1 MKKNNKSVTIYDI
14 AQELNVSPTT
24 VSRALKDHFSIGKET
39 TKAVKRTAKRLG
51 YRPNAIAASLRHNKT
66 NTIGVMISWINRPF
80 VSSLIS
86 GMEDFANEH
95 GYSVLISQS
104 NDLFEKEVGNAST
117 LYDSRV
123 CGLIVSLAM
132 ETQEYDHFKQ
142 FIEKGIPV
150 VFVDRVTNKINCDRI
165 GINNFSSGFKATE
178 HLIEQGCRH
187 IAHFA
192 GSQNRNTYRDRKSG
206 YIEALKKHNIA
217 VDEKLIT
224 YSKLSSEDGRRMIE
238 ALLTLPN
245 PPDGL
250 FSANDT
256 AAVSA
261 IQYAK
266 KIGLHVPKDLAVVG
280 FNNDPISTI
289 IEPPLSTIIHPAFEM
304 GRIAAQ
310 HVIKK
315 KEEHEVILTETIELK
330 TDLLIRASSNRNGD

>member
-14 AQELNVSPTT
+14 AQELKVSPTT

-39 TKAVKRTAKRLG
+39 TKAVKRTAKKLG

-80 VSSLIS
+80 ISSLIS
-86 GMEDFANEH
+86 GMEDVANQN
-95 GYSVLISQS
+95 GYNVVISQS
-104 NDLFEKEVGNAST
+104 NDSYDKEVANAST
-117 LYDSRV
+117 LFDSRV

-132 ETQEYDHFKQ
+132 ETQNYDHFYQ
-142 FIEKGIPV
+142 YIEKGIPV
-150 VFVDRVTNKINCDRI
+150 VFVDRVTKKINCDRI
-165 GINNFSSGFKATE
+165 GINNYSAGFKATE
-178 HLIEQGCRH
+178 HLIDQGCKR

-192 GSQNRNTYRDRKSG
+192 GSQNRNTYKDRKLG
-206 YIEALKKHNIA
+206 YVEALNKHNLP
-217 VDEKLIT
+217 VDEDIIA
-224 YSKLSSEDGRRMIE
+224 YSKLSSEDGRRIIE
-238 ALLTLPN
+238 EFLSLPN

-266 KIGLHVPKDLAVVG
+266 KIGLRIPEDLAVVG

-289 IEPPLSTIIHPAFEM
+289 IEPALTTIIHPAFDM

-310 HVIKK
+310 HVIEK
-315 KEEHEVILTETIELK
+315 KEDQEVILSESIELK
-330 TDLLIRASSNRNGD
+330 TELLIRASSLRNNS